1 MIELLKPLVGGHY
14 IVGNSFSS
22 RDPYTRIHKRVCIWL
37 NCTIYLIKKGEKIGT
52 KNGGQ

>member
-22 RDPYTRIHKRVCIWL
+22 RYPYTHPQARL
-37 NCTIYLIKKGEKIGT
+37 YLIELHDLFDQKGRKIGT